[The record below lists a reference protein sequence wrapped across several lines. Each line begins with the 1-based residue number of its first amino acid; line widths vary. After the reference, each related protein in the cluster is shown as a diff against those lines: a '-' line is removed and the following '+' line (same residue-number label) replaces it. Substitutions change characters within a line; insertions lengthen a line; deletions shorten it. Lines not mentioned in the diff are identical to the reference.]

1 MTPTEIKLQGKVM
14 RLEEQLR
21 TERERNDRLLQSN
34 QKLMIRSVHQQDH
47 IDNLECYLS
56 FYLKS

>member
-1 MTPTEIKLQGKVM
+1 MTPTEKRLYDTTQ

-34 QKLMIRSVHQQDH
+34 QKLMIRSVHQQDR
-47 IDNLECYLS
+47 IDTLECYLS